1 MHTFCLLWHHSQPGQ
16 WDNFIQLITV
26 IQSCRMW
33 IRWFYM
39 KRCGCQFCYY
49 LQQEPHLWQTLHLKP
64 RNDDVNWCKST
75 SLLAIGMNMW
85 PLVNRFMWSQ
95 IFPFN
100 IQAASRHKQTIKKNY
115 PDLLQFEELRYKYYI
130 FAQLAK
136 EKILYD
142 FMWLCV

>member
-1 MHTFCLLWHHSQPGQ
+1 
-16 WDNFIQLITV
+16 
-26 IQSCRMW
+26 MW
-33 IRWFYM
+33 IRLFYM
-39 KRCGCQFCYY
+39 KRCGCQCCYY

-75 SLLAIGMNMW
+75 SLLAIGMSMW
-85 PLVNRFMWSQ
+85 PLVNRFTWSQ

-100 IQAASRHKQTIKKNY
+100 IQAPSSQQTKTNNKTNY

-136 EKILYD
+136 EKMRFCINLCDCVCRTSSIIKLLHIDGCD
-142 FMWLCV
+142 FGVL